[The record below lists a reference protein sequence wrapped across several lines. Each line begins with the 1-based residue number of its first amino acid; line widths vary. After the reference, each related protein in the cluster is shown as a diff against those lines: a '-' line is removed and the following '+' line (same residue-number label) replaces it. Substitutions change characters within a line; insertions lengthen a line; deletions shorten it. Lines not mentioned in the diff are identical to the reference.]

1 VSLLILI
8 SPLPVPHRILILLR
22 TRAKAIIL
30 RPTKRN
36 LLPIHLRINLP
47 TKATARINPTAVAI
61 NPISPHTALHT
72 SPHTHLRT
80 SRHTALRPGLHP
92 IPITN
97 NLPGLTAVLHTLRDL
112 RLRIHPIVGPPP
124 HTNPPALLLPL
135 TDPHLHPD
143 LPLTVDRHLLIDPQG
158 AVLLPGVRRE
168 VLPPGLPG
176 LAPRRALS
184 RKKVSKSIHVKQFK
198 NIKKLEKTQIKGDDI
213 VRDDDVAPFFII
225 DPGQTSSVFTRK
237 S

>member
-1 VSLLILI
+1 MSLLILI
-8 SPLPVPHRILILLR
+8 SPLPVPHRILILLHP
-22 TRAKAIIL
+22 RAKAIIL

-36 LLPIHLRINLP
+36 LLPIHLRINPP
-47 TKATARINPTAVAI
+47 TKATARRNPTVAVINP
-61 NPISPHTALHT
+61 T
-72 SPHTHLRT
+72 SPHTSLRT

-124 HTNPPALLLPL
+124 HTNPPALLPPL

-225 DPGQTSSVFTRK
+225 DPGQTSSVFARK